1 METIIGQGGGQGG
14 GASAGDLIKDSDT
27 AGFADDVI
35 RASME
40 VPVLVDF
47 WAPWCGPCKQLGPLL
62 EKVVTA
68 AAGKVKLVKVNVDEN
83 QPIAQQLRIQS
94 IPAVFAFQNGQPV
107 DGFVGALPES
117 QIRDFVERL
126 AGGAIGPT
134 PVEAALAA
142 GQEALDGDDAVAA
155 AEAFGAVL
163 EADPENAAALA
174 GLVRCHLQQD
184 RIDEARAVLD
194 RLPAQP
200 GEPAEVAGARAALA
214 LAEEAAAA
222 ADSGETA
229 ELRQRL
235 EADPKDHDA
244 RFELATALNAVG
256 QREAAA
262 DALLEIVR
270 LDRNWDDQAARK
282 QLLKLFDA
290 WGATDPLTVETR
302 RRLSSILFS

>member
-1 METIIGQGGGQGG
+1 METIIGQGGG
-14 GASAGDLIKDSDT
+14 GAPAGDSIKDTDT
-27 AGFADDVI
+27 AGFAEDVI

-68 AAGKVKLVKVNVDEN
+68 AAGKVKLVKVNIDEN

-142 GQEALDGDDAVAA
+142 GQAALDGGDAVAA

-163 EADPENAAALA
+163 EADPENAAGLA
-174 GLVRCHLQQD
+174 GLVRCRLQQD

-194 RLPAQP
+194 LLPAQP
-200 GEPAEVAGARAALA
+200 GEPADVAGARAALA

-235 EADPKDHDA
+235 EANPKDHDA
-244 RFELATALNAVG
+244 RFELATALNAAG

-270 LDRNWDDQAARK
+270 LDRNWNDQAARK